1 MPFKNCDA
9 FKFASEQDIYPTKSS
24 DKKVVTVN
32 SSTMLMHLMGQLMF
46 AISADSACLCLP
58 RNKMEQEM
66 VVFNRLQWLIW
77 ARTCLARPF
86 RLLFLLININFSDYP
101 LWRFHSASVFLCPC
115 VVKASDFPITRSPDY
130 PITRFH
136 GPLPVSFSQTPTPH
150 STFIANKRR
159 TIIRPSGDRAVEAS
173 FSPDF
178 DLQIDHFF
186 VCSVARS
193 FELQSKI
200 NFWSPSHA

>member
-115 VVKASDFPITRSPDY
+115 VVKASGFPITRSPDY
-130 PITRFH
+130 PITDFTAFC
-136 GPLPVSFSQTPTPH
+136 L
-150 STFIANKRR
+150 
-159 TIIRPSGDRAVEAS
+159 RPSARPPPPIALLLQTKGEPPFDRAVECLFRAV
-173 FSPDF
+173 F
-178 DLQIDHFF
+178 DLQ
-186 VCSVARS
+186 SG
-193 FELQSKI
+193 
-200 NFWSPSHA
+200 